1 MFGAPSSTENSN
13 PFVNLH
19 KKVIKRWDQ
28 LKCITD
34 VIDKAFDGSDVAA
47 LWSESM
53 DRGYELIKIDW
64 VECDSFNA
72 KFDVLK

>member
-19 KKVIKRWDQ
+19 KKVINRWDQ

-47 LWSESM
+47 LWSEST

-64 VECDSFNA
+64 VECDSFDD